1 MATVGCASAIICAP
15 AVIIVAAVAVLIFN
29 KKHN

>member
-1 MATVGCASAIICAP
+1 MAVGCASAIICAP
-15 AVIIVAAVAVLIFN
+15 AAFIIAVAALLIFN